1 MATIDPMN
9 TDIYDITQTVNE
21 LQKETMS
28 DLEDETLA
36 VGLNGYLAS
45 IQSMQIQNSIITASE
60 LGNEIFPSKA
70 KFEKNIIAH
79 AIIQNITDIQ
89 ATPAKMSVMLGI
101 TMSDL
106 DELFRNDVFRFDRQS
121 KIFVNYIEYHL
132 QYDIVL
138 SRTLTVNNQMIY
150 SARYD
155 MSIDNPLSD
164 ITNPYL
170 KTPFLQFY
178 GGQEYLFIYCD
189 IMQISMKTV
198 QSKLITSTPIENKVF
213 EFEFEEQL
221 ASFKVKVTE
230 NDKTTYLTPV
240 FEGIG
245 VKQDLTDF
253 CYYSYIDLNNI
264 RVTFD
269 SISYLPGINA
279 LIEAE
284 IWTTLGSEGNFSFF
298 KNFNTTLSSDNYG
311 YKNIP
316 MRVMIGTESSGGIDK
331 KSIEEL
337 RNLIPKEAL
346 SRGSI
351 TNTTTLTNYFNMINT
366 EDNRLEIMK
375 RVDNQFERS
384 YFAYMVLKD
393 SYNNVIP
400 TNTVDLEMDAE
411 QFQTK
416 DNRKYALLPGTCLYL
431 DRESDVCSIISD
443 EERIQELIKDD
454 KETFVYGLPLMV
466 VMTDDPLYISYYSTI
481 IDYSA
486 YLDFKYINYTAPLQ
500 FVAPSIT
507 WKRQFTVDRN
517 KYKLT
522 IPYTQNVQADMGVL
536 QFDSNTHALLK
547 NNMKVFVVFYNA
559 GETTPYRYAEAF
571 MEDYEYGMFYFTYLL
586 ELTTT
591 DQIDDHNMIRI
602 EGLKIPGT
610 DDEAYGYMSSNVT
623 ARIYVLNKFTNSEYG
638 RYDLDEVIP
647 GLEGYTV
654 CNMFEVNNGLNFY
667 ESYTDIINS
676 IVKHITYRDE
686 NNILKDGYQIKSIP
700 VVRYSYM
707 DDESCIQEFIDEL
720 NYKKVYIDNALY
732 VLENNFTID
741 FKLFNTYGP
750 SKIYSLDSKGEQLVS
765 RVNLTLNF
773 RLRLIQ
779 STDSYTVNYIIRDI
793 KEILEDLNDI
803 SSLHIPNLITTI
815 TNTYRNSIE
824 YFEFLGINDYGPGV
838 QHLYKNE
845 TDDVS
850 VVPEFLTVHTNE
862 DLSPDIN
869 IELA

>member
-230 NDKTTYLTPV
+230 NDKTTHLTPV

-351 TNTTTLTNYFNMINT
+351 TNTATLTNYFNMINT

-400 TNTVDLEMDAE
+400 TNTVDLEMDAK

-431 DRESDVCSIISD
+431 DRENGVCSIISD

-623 ARIYVLNKFTNSEYG
+623 ASIYILNKFTNSEYG

>member
-1 MATIDPMN
+1 MEN
-9 TDIYDITQTVNE
+9 LLETDIYE
-21 LQKETMS
+21 LTEAVKN
-28 DLEDETLA
+28 LEERYIDEEDPDTLA
-36 VGLNGYLAS
+36 IGIYGYLAD
-45 IQSMQIQNSIITASE
+45 IHATLLQNSIITTSE
-60 LGNEIFPSKA
+60 MGNELFPARA
-70 KFEKNIIAH
+70 KFERNVISH
-79 AIIQNITDIQ
+79 AVIQNIENINAVP
-89 ATPAKMSVMLGI
+89 ATISAILGI
-101 TMSDL
+101 FEEDFDKYM
-106 DELFRNDVFRFDRQS
+106 RNDKF
-121 KIFVNYIEYHL
+121 YIDKEIPFGIEEFEFHLEY
-132 QYDIVL
+132 DVL
-138 SRTLTVNNQMIY
+138 VQRTVLPNNKYAY
-150 SARYD
+150 SAMYD
-155 MSIDNPLSD
+155 MSVENPLSK

-170 KTPFLQFY
+170 QAPFMQLYNGKTMIFFY
-178 GGQEYLFIYCD
+178 IEL
-189 IMQISMKTV
+189 MQVHHETFNKT
-198 QSKLITSTPIENKVF
+198 LITNNLVENKTIIF
-213 EFEFEEQL
+213 QFQDQL
-221 ASFKVKVTE
+221 ADFTVRVTDGDE
-230 NDKTTYLTPV
+230 QIYLTPV
-240 FEGIG
+240 FEGMG
-245 VKQDLTDF
+245 VENDIKNF

-431 DRESDVCSIISD
+431 DRESGVCTIISD

-638 RYDLDEVIP
+638 RYDLDEVVP

>member
-1 MATIDPMN
+1 MDRIDAMN
-9 TDIYDITQTVNE
+9 SDIYDITQTVNE

>member
-316 MRVMIGTESSGGIDK
+316 MRVMIGTESSGGINK

-431 DRESDVCSIISD
+431 DRESGVCSIISD

-507 WKRQFTVDRN
+507 WKRQFTVNRN

-638 RYDLDEVIP
+638 RYDLDEVVP